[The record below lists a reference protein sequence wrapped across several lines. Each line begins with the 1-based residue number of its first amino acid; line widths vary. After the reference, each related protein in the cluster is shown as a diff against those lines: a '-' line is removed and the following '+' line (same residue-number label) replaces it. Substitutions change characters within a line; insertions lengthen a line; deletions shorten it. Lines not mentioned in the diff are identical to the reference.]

1 MRYQTLSPEDDE
13 SYLNAEERKG
23 ILHLVQ
29 GWIQRGHPEK
39 VSILASLTSLPL
51 IVMNHPGS
59 FFISRIHA
67 QRHRPWCNPVLVCS
81 DCSYRPHNVGYVWRA
96 FSRGVHSFQES
107 FWRRRVAWRRPR
119 PLAGSRDR
127 IQAWRSDPY
136 WPQRLKSNC
145 FFSLRSFCGRWN
157 VNSPVKGQ
165 VQVSY
170 TLQPSVPPGA

>member
-1 MRYQTLSPEDDE
+1 MLCSALHPKPDDGQGRFTNEDDIDSRLMRYQTLSPEDDE

-67 QRHRPWCNPVLVCS
+67 QRLRPWCNPVLVCS
-81 DCSYRPHNVGYVWRA
+81 DCSYRPHNVGYV
-96 FSRGVHSFQES
+96 
-107 FWRRRVAWRRPR
+107 
-119 PLAGSRDR
+119 
-127 IQAWRSDPY
+127 
-136 WPQRLKSNC
+136 
-145 FFSLRSFCGRWN
+145 
-157 VNSPVKGQ
+157 
-165 VQVSY
+165 
-170 TLQPSVPPGA
+170 